1 MKIDQLIDEILTIM
15 EDADQEQLLALGDE
29 LQDIGQ
35 LFHSLAEIAA
45 VTTQIKQM
53 EQ

>member
-15 EDADQEQLLALGDE
+15 EDADQEQLLELGDE
-29 LQDIGQ
+29 LLDLGQ
-35 LFHSLAEIAA
+35 LFHSLAEIDAL
-45 VTTQIKQM
+45 TTTIKQM

>member
-15 EDADQEQLLALGDE
+15 DDADQEQLLTLGDE

-35 LFHSLAEIAA
+35 LFHFLAEI
-45 VTTQIKQM
+45 VTNQIKQM